1 MNTFSEYVHRTLHLA
16 VRQIPCWLVSTLL
29 LIWVPVP
36 GIADDR
42 TFTLAT
48 WNIEHLAA
56 DDGKGCQPRDASQY
70 EDIRKYLNRTK
81 ADVVAFQE
89 VENLSAAKR
98 IFPVADYDIHISERS
113 SREFA
118 ACSKSANSV
127 NKRLMQRTGFAV
139 RKDMSER
146 LGLRAV
152 RQPDVRELEDAY
164 DAGRRGVYLVL
175 EHVDEGNKAATG
187 APLHLLSIHLKS
199 KCTYQAV
206 EGKKLNQCGILNKQ
220 IDVLSAWIN
229 ARDRSGQ
236 NFIIAGDFNR
246 QLDWL
251 SDAVWLRLEAG
262 GKTGTYVDL
271 EEALHGVKHPKS
283 DIINPKYPYAID
295 HVIYNQTL
303 DSLIVEAKTSFRIE
317 ADEYSDHLP
326 LFAVFDLSRFEERKH

>member
-1 MNTFSEYVHRTLHLA
+1 MNTFSEYVHRILHLA

-36 GIADDR
+36 GIADDW
-42 TFTLAT
+42 TLTLAT
-48 WNIEHLAA
+48 WNIQHLAA
-56 DDGKGCQPRDASQY
+56 DDGKGCRPRNSSQY
-70 EDIRKYLNRTK
+70 EDIRKYLNRIR

-98 IFPVADYDIHISERS
+98 IFPVADYDIHISERP

-118 ACSKSANSV
+118 VCSKSANSV

-152 RQPDVRELEDAY
+152 RQPDVRELEGAY
-164 DAGRRGVYLVL
+164 DSGRRGVYLLL
-175 EHVDEGNKAATG
+175 EDVDGGNKVATG

-199 KCTYQAV
+199 GCWYQAV
-206 EGKKLNQCGILNKQ
+206 ESKKLNQCDILNKQ

-229 ARDRSGQ
+229 ARTRSGQ

-246 QLDWL
+246 QLDQL

-271 EEALHGVKHPKS
+271 EKALHGVKHPKPY
-283 DIINPKYPYAID
+283 NRKYPYAID
-295 HVIYNQTL
+295 HVIYNQAL
-303 DSLIVEAKTSFRIE
+303 DGLIVEAKTSFDIE
-317 ADEYSDHLP
+317 TGKYSDHLP
-326 LFAVFDLSRFEERKH
+326 LFAVFDLSRSEERKH

>member
-1 MNTFSEYVHRTLHLA
+1 MWLISGCVDRTLHLD

-42 TFTLAT
+42 TLTLAT

-56 DDGKGCQPRDASQY
+56 DDGKGCRSRNSSQY
-70 EDIRKYLNRTK
+70 EDLRKYLNRTR

-98 IFPVADYDIHISERS
+98 IFSVADYDIHISERP

-118 ACSKSANSV
+118 VCSNSAN
-127 NKRLMQRTGFAV
+127 NRLMQRTGFAV
-139 RKDMSER
+139 RKDMKER
-146 LGLRAV
+146 LGIRAV
-152 RQPDVRELEDAY
+152 RQPDVRELEAAY
-164 DAGRRGVYLVL
+164 GSGRRGVYLLL
-175 EHVDEGNKAATG
+175 EHVHGRNKVATC

-199 KCTYQAV
+199 KCSYQAV
-206 EGKKLNQCGILNKQ
+206 EGKESNPCGILNKQ

-229 ARDRSGQ
+229 ARARSGQ

-246 QLDWL
+246 QLDQL

-271 EEALHGVKHPKS
+271 EKALHGVKHPK
-283 DIINPKYPYAID
+283 PYYRKYPYAID
-295 HVIYNQTL
+295 HVIYNQAL
-303 DSLIVEAKTSFRIE
+303 DGLIVEAKTSFDIE
-317 ADEYSDHLP
+317 AGTYSDHLP
-326 LFAVFDLSRFEERKH
+326 LFAVFDLPCSEERKAH

>member
-16 VRQIPCWLVSTLL
+16 VRQIPCWLVGTLL
-29 LIWVPVP
+29 LICVPVL

-42 TFTLAT
+42 TLTLVT

-56 DDGKGCQPRDASQY
+56 DDDKGCRPRNSSQY
-70 EDIRKYLNRTK
+70 EDLRKYLNRTR

-98 IFPVADYDIHISERS
+98 IFSVADYDIHISERP
-113 SREFA
+113 SREFP
-118 ACSKSANSV
+118 ACSNSAN
-127 NKRLMQRTGFAV
+127 NRLMQRTGFAV
-139 RKDMSER
+139 RKDMSDR
-146 LGLRAV
+146 LGMRAV

-164 DAGRRGVYLVL
+164 DSGRRGVYLLL
-175 EHVDEGNKAATG
+175 EHVDGGNKVVTG

-206 EGKKLNQCGILNKQ
+206 ESKKLKPCSILNKQ

-229 ARDRSGQ
+229 ARARSRQ

-246 QLDWL
+246 QLDQL

-271 EEALHGVKHPKS
+271 EKALHGVKHPK
-283 DIINPKYPYAID
+283 PYYRKYPYAID
-295 HVIYNQTL
+295 HVIYNQAL
-303 DSLIVEAKTSFRIE
+303 DGLIVETKTSFDIE
-317 ADEYSDHLP
+317 AGKYSDHLQ
-326 LFAVFDLSRFEERKH
+326 LFAVFDLSRSAERKH

>member
-1 MNTFSEYVHRTLHLA
+1 MRLISKYVHHALHLA
-16 VRQIPCWLVSTLL
+16 VRQIPGWLVSALL
-29 LIWVPVP
+29 LIWMPVP
-36 GIADDR
+36 GIADDWIL
-42 TFTLAT
+42 TLAT

-56 DDGKGCQPRDASQY
+56 ADDKGCRPRDSSQY
-70 EDIRKYLNRTK
+70 EDLRRDLDRTG

-98 IFPVADYDIHISERS
+98 IFPVADYDIHISERP
-113 SREFA
+113 SRKFA
-118 ACSKSANSV
+118 VCSHSAN
-127 NKRLMQRTGFAV
+127 NRLMQRTGFAV

-146 LGLRAV
+146 LGIRVV
-152 RQPDVRELEDAY
+152 RQPDVRELEGDY
-164 DAGRRGVYLVL
+164 GSGRRGVYLVL
-175 EHVDEGNKAATG
+175 EHVDGENKVATG

-199 KCTYQAV
+199 GCRYQAV
-206 EGKKLNQCGILNKQ
+206 EGKNSGPCGILNKQ

-271 EEALHGVKHPKS
+271 EKALHGVKHPKPF
-283 DIINPKYPYAID
+283 NRKYPYAID
-295 HVIYNQTL
+295 HVIYNQAL
-303 DSLIVEAKTSFRIE
+303 DGLIVEAKTSFD
-317 ADEYSDHLP
+317 AKAGKYSDHLP
-326 LFAVFDLSRFEERKH
+326 LFAVFDLSRFEERKQE

>member
-1 MNTFSEYVHRTLHLA
+1 MRLISEYVHRTVHYTDI
-16 VRQIPCWLVSTLL
+16 RQIPCWLVGMLL
-29 LIWVPVP
+29 LIWAPVP
-36 GIADDR
+36 GIAADR
-42 TFTLAT
+42 TLTLAT

-56 DDGKGCQPRDASQY
+56 DDGKGCRPRDASQY
-70 EDIRKYLNRTK
+70 EDLRKYLNRTR

-98 IFPVADYDIHISERS
+98 IFPVADYDIHISERP

-118 ACSKSANSV
+118 ACSNSAND
-127 NKRLMQRTGFAV
+127 RLMQRTGFAV

-152 RQPDVRELEDAY
+152 RQPDVTELEAAY
-164 DAGRRGVYLVL
+164 GSGRRGVYLLL
-175 EHVDEGNKAATG
+175 EHVDEGNKVATG

-199 KCTYQAV
+199 GCWYQAV
-206 EGKKLNQCGILNKQ
+206 EGNNLNPCDILNKQ

-229 ARDRSGQ
+229 TRARSGQ

-246 QLDWL
+246 QLDQL

-271 EEALHGVKHPKS
+271 EKALQGVKHPK
-283 DIINPKYPYAID
+283 PYKRKYPYAID
-295 HVIYNQTL
+295 HVIYNQAL
-303 DSLIVEAKTSFRIE
+303 DGLVVEAKTSFDIE
-317 ADEYSDHLP
+317 AGKYSDHLP
-326 LFAVFDLSRFEERKH
+326 LFAVFDLSRSEERMH